1 MGKISYSQFSQ
12 WDKCPQMWKLNYLDK
27 LGTFKGNI
35 YTIFGSALHETIQ
48 AYLVAYYEKTV
59 AIADSLPLGDILQ
72 YRMEENYKQTKENSE
87 EPIDVTLEEMKEFYN
102 DGLNIINEF
111 LKRKR
116 SYFPKKDHELLGI
129 ELDIDFNLPKEMKFV
144 GFMDVVIHNKKTGR
158 IRIIDIKTSTM
169 GWNKWA
175 KADKNKTNQ
184 LLLYKYFYSIQKK
197 VPIENIDVE
206 YFIVKRK
213 LYEGL
218 DFPQRRVQTFSPANG
233 KPSINKVMT
242 SLMSFVDESFK
253 KGEFNQDKMQN
264 IIEEAHKKYFLNHGK
279 TRFQSPAV
287 YSKDWCTYVYGNQ
300 LKKKEIA

>member
-27 LGTFKGNI
+27 LGTFRGNI

-169 GWNKWA
+169 GWNKWQ

-184 LLLYKYFYSIQKK
+184 LLLYKKFFSKQRDIPEDKID
-197 VPIENIDVE
+197 IEYLIL
-206 YFIVKRK
+206 KRK
-213 LYEGL
+213 LYENIQY
-218 DFPQRRVQTFSPANG
+218 PQKRLQVFSPASG
-233 KPSINKVMT
+233 KPSLNKVMNR
-242 SLMSFVDESFK
+242 LDEFITDCFDDTGQLIQKDYFK
-253 KGEFNQDKMQN
+253 NVSTKNCRYCEFKDKPELCDRIQ
-264 IIEEAHKKYFLNHGK
+264 
-279 TRFQSPAV
+279 T
-287 YSKDWCTYVYGNQ
+287 
-300 LKKKEIA
+300 